1 MASGDVIHAP
11 AIAPENLPYAAAL
24 TASGRISR
32 AIPAGLDHTFDENP
46 PFAERDLIAL
56 DDALSEATRATKVRF
71 NTYIGDATD
80 PAAATDAVFPQTPE
94 AARSVLIAVYPNQRS
109 IQIRSGVDVAD
120 RVTDRVAQLG
130 VTAAV
135 ASFGQGHLL
144 DGLVSAV
151 RVIANAIVAP

>member
-32 AIPAGLDHTFDENP
+32 AIPPGVAYTFDENP

-94 AARSVLIAVYPNQRS
+94 AARSVRAGRATRRS
-109 IQIRSGVDVAD
+109 PRDSRSA
-120 RVTDRVAQLG
+120 RPSSTC
-130 VTAAV
+130 
-135 ASFGQGHLL
+135 ASSGQ
-144 DGLVSAV
+144 V
-151 RVIANAIVAP
+151 RRAS